1 MADNN
6 NMPKFLWGEQRQVNV
21 HDIPGVRYMP
31 CMPIVGS
38 QHGVTRIENGTFIR
52 YVRDIEG
59 GPRGEDKAWIFQLS
73 ERPEIE
79 FVVPAACAPYLWK
92 AKQKT
97 SPIRRR

>member
-1 MADNN
+1 ME
-6 NMPKFLWGEQRQVNV
+6 KQ
-21 HDIPGVRYMP
+21 
-31 CMPIVGS
+31 
-38 QHGVTRIENGTFIR
+38 IEVFKK
-52 YVRDIEG
+52 
-59 GPRGEDKAWIFQLS
+59 RGEDKAWIFQLS